1 MPVVVSW
8 PGGVFPGAAV
18 VPRGGKRKTKTRK
31 VKKTRKVRK
40 GTRKSR
46 CWSRK

>member
-8 PGGVFPGAAV
+8 PGGVFPGSTVAPV
-18 VPRGGKRKTKTRK
+18 GGKRRSKTRK
-31 VKKTRKVRK
+31 SRKSQRK

-46 CWSRK
+46 CWTRRG